1 MLNSHDHWAYN
12 GLTDEKKKIFKTKT
26 SFTKIPIFVIQ
37 PLKKK
42 KNIIS
47 KACNELSFFFKNNI
61 STTKLMYYLCIF
73 TPFPPSLVENSSWAK
88 LLKAG
93 LR

>member
-1 MLNSHDHWAYN
+1 MLNSHDNWAYN

-42 KNIIS
+42 I
-47 KACNELSFFFKNNI
+47 
-61 STTKLMYYLCIF
+61 T
-73 TPFPPSLVENSSWAK
+73 
-88 LLKAG
+88 
-93 LR
+93 